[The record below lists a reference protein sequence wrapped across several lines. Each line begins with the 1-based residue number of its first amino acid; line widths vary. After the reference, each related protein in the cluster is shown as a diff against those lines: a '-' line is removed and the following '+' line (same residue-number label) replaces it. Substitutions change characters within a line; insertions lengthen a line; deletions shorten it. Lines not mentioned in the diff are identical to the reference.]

1 MSNRGS
7 KICLCDLWINH
18 RGERRGRWYQMRTV
32 REGMKIQVS
41 GCFVWLLLLL
51 VLLGV
56 AAVPISLGY
65 IILKL
70 SGAL

>member
-32 REGMKIQVS
+32 REGMIDDFINMTQGQLFIKYW
-41 GCFVWLLLLL
+41 WLYLILSLI
-51 VLLGV
+51 GGIV
-56 AAVPISLGY
+56 AGWMRND
-65 IILKL
+65 
-70 SGAL
+70 